1 MFSEK
6 PTLRDVAKLAGVSL
20 GTASNA
26 LNNRGNVSDEARTR
40 VIEAATALGYR
51 MQVRAATVPS
61 RPNLSVLGAIGK
73 IDDGV
78 TMTINPFYSY
88 VLAGIER
95 ECQRYNLSL
104 MLANISVDKVNRP
117 VNLPPM
123 LLDNQVDG
131 VLMVGTFLEDTIHQ
145 IGRKFEKPVV
155 LVDAYAPGSRFD
167 SVVTD
172 NITGAYMAVK
182 YLIKQG
188 HQKIGLVGSSA
199 DAYPSIRE
207 RRKGYLRA
215 LKHHRIADVYIEDSE
230 LNRDSAYDAA
240 CTLLQRA
247 PEITAIF
254 ACNDEVAVGVMLA
267 ARQMGREIPHD
278 LSLIGFDDIDLATQ
292 ISPALTTMRVDKIL
306 MGKLAVRFLK
316 DRAETPERSTLT
328 TLIGTTLI
336 ARETVRPLAR
346 AGRE

>member
-26 LNNRGNVSDEARTR
+26 LNNRGNVSDEARAR
-40 VIEAATALGYR
+40 VVEAAAALGYR
-51 MQVRAATVPS
+51 MQVRAAAPPTRPS
-61 RPNLSVLGAIGK
+61 LSVLGAIGK
-73 IDDGV
+73 IERGE

-104 MLANISVDKVNRP
+104 MLANISVDKLSRP

-188 HQKIGLVGSSA
+188 HQRIGLIGSLQ

-215 LKHHRIADVYIEDSE
+215 LKHHRIPDVYIEDSE
-230 LNRDSAYDAA
+230 LNRDSAYDATCA
-240 CTLLQRA
+240 LLQRS

-254 ACNDEVAVGVMLA
+254 ACNDEVAVGVLNA
-267 ARQMGREIPHD
+267 ARQIGRSVPHD
-278 LSLIGFDDIDLATQ
+278 LSVIGFDDIDLATQ
-292 ISPALTTMRVDKIL
+292 ITPALTTMRVDKIL
-306 MGKLAVRFLK
+306 MGRLAVRHLK
-316 DRAETPERSTLT
+316 DRAETPDRTALT
-328 TLIGTTLI
+328 TLISAALI
-336 ARETVRPLAR
+336 PRETVAPPPR
-346 AGRE
+346 G